1 LRLNSDS
8 LMKKI
13 IGMLTLALAVSSFA
27 QAQEENA
34 GTSPKKSVVKPS
46 RDFIMVQLT
55 YENWANTPDNVKIGG
70 IGRGFN
76 AYLCYD
82 FPISKSNF
90 SFAAGIG
97 ISTSNIYFKDQK
109 IVMNSNSNSVTFQNV
124 DTNGTDFY
132 KKNKLNTVYLEAP
145 FELRFFGNK
154 ENRNRGFKAAI
165 GMRVGLLLGAHS
177 KDKHTLA
184 GPAIVEKVSTK
195 RYIQTWRFAPTARI
209 GWGNFSVY
217 GSYNLSPLFNNGQ
230 GPEVYPYSI
239 GISITG
245 L

>member
-1 LRLNSDS
+1 
-8 LMKKI
+8 MKRI
-13 IGMLTLALAVSSFA
+13 IGMLTLALAFSSVVKA
-27 QAQEENA
+27 QDSEAE
-34 GTSPKKSVVKPS
+34 PKRKIVKPS
-46 RDFIMVQLT
+46 RDFVMFQIT
-55 YENWANTPDNVKIGG
+55 YENWAKTPDSVKIGG

-97 ISTSNIYFKDQK
+97 VGTSNIYFDNQLP
-109 IVMNSNSNSVTFQNV
+109 VLNSSASAIRFQNV
-124 DTNGTDFY
+124 DTTANTDLY
-132 KKNKLNTVYLEAP
+132 KKSKLSMAYLEAP
-145 FELRFFGNK
+145 FELRFFANK
-154 ENRNRGFKAAI
+154 ENRNRGFKMAV
-165 GMRVGLLLGAHS
+165 GMRVGVLLGAHS
-177 KDKHTLA
+177 KNKNTVP
-184 GPAIVEKVSTK
+184 GVSITEKVNTK
-195 RYIQTWRFAPTARI
+195 RYMQSWRFAPTARI

-239 GISITG
+239 GICITG